1 MNYKKLKAELD
12 KPKYKPL
19 TDRAAASVAA
29 GNVGTLRESAIA
41 LAAELNAKVTMPIPR
56 TRLTVA
62 SFVAAIDAAEYAG
75 LTPAK
80 AGQVA
85 GILAMVS
92 GGAKPADVIR
102 IATAVFGAGPT
113 TASLQGN
120 EDIETI
126 EARKVGVRD
135 DGSLV
140 RPWHIERALM
150 GREDTDDE

>member
-12 KPKYKPL
+12 KPKYE
-19 TDRAAASVAA
+19 RAVTAIKSIF
-29 GNVGTLRESAIA
+29 GPGFHDNVRMGTVAIA
-41 LAAELNAKVTMPIPR
+41 DALNAKTTMLVPR

-62 SFVAAIDAAEYAG
+62 SFVAAIDAAEYAA

-85 GILAMVS
+85 GILAMVA
-92 GGAKPADVIR
+92 GGAKPVDVIR
-102 IATAVFGAGPT
+102 IAAAVFGAGPT

-120 EDIETI
+120 EEIETT

-135 DGSLV
+135 DDSLV
-140 RPWHIERALM
+140 HPWHIERALF